1 MRLYTI
7 MHNDKE
13 QVAVDID
20 EKLMTL
26 DSLGI
31 NVADMN
37 ELIIINPVYSSDYR
51 LIHSLIVD

>member
-1 MRLYTI
+1 MRLFTI

-26 DSLGI
+26 DSLGS
-31 NVADMN
+31 MWQM
-37 ELIIINPVYSSDYR
+37 
-51 LIHSLIVD
+51 